1 MDGLIAVTYRCNAHC
16 VMCNT
21 WCNPSQPADEITAA
35 DLRSLPSLEFANVTG
50 GEPFMRDDLVDL
62 VEVLVGKAK
71 RVVVSTNGYY
81 TDRVLALAR
90 RFPHIGVR
98 VSLEGL
104 PAANDQLR
112 GLPDGF
118 DHGLRTILRLRAF
131 GLRDIGFGITL
142 SDRNADDLMELYEL
156 ADAMGV
162 EFATAAIH
170 NSYYFH
176 KFDNAFDDPDHVA
189 RKLEEVAQRLLRT
202 RRPKSWFRAWFNMGL
217 ANYVRGGDRLLPCGV
232 AEDLFFVDPFGEV
245 RPCNAMEETMG
256 SLKQRSF
263 DEIWTSPEARLV
275 RSHVAT
281 CTRNCWMIGSV
292 SPAMKKNLR
301 VPAAWVLRAKLTRT
315 TPAVHP
321 PIADRPAEAAP
332 AAPASS
338 APVPSAP
345 APASSGDPESAA

>member
-21 WCNPSQPADEITAA
+21 WCHPSRPEDELTAA
-35 DLRSLPSLEFANVTG
+35 DLRSLPRLEFANVTG
-50 GEPFMRDDLVDL
+50 GEPFLRDDIADL
-62 VEVLVGKAK
+62 VAVLAQKAK
-71 RVVVSTNGYY
+71 RVVVSTNGYF
-81 TDRVLALAR
+81 TDRVLALAQ

-118 DHGLRTILRLRAF
+118 DHGLRTLLRLRAA

-156 ADAMGV
+156 ADAMGM

-176 KFDNAFDDPDHVA
+176 KFDNAFDDPEHVA
-189 RKLEEVAQRLLRT
+189 RKLEEVARRLLRT
-202 RRPKSWFRAWFNMGL
+202 RKPKSWFRAWFNMGL

-256 SLKQRSF
+256 SLKRQSF
-263 DEIWTSPEARLV
+263 DEIWASPEARRV
-275 RSHVAT
+275 RSQVAA

-292 SPAMKKNLR
+292 SPAMKKHLR
-301 VPAAWVLRAKLTRT
+301 VPAAWVLRAKLTGK
-315 TPAVHP
+315 AP
-321 PIADRPAEAAP
+321 PVGLPHGRRPEGARAP
-332 AAPASS
+332 A
-338 APVPSAP
+338 
-345 APASSGDPESAA
+345 GEPEHDG